1 MYVGV
6 PHECSTSENQKR
18 ESLEKLTVVRCCVS
32 AGNQMGLSAR
42 AASATEPHL
51 QVHAKERGDEFHHL
65 YLQMNN
71 QD

>member
-18 ESLEKLTVVRCCVS
+18 KSLEKLTVVRCCVS

-42 AASATEPHL
+42 AASALNH
-51 QVHAKERGDEFHHL
+51 
-65 YLQMNN
+65 
-71 QD
+71 